1 MGTFLSCNKK
11 VPRLPGRDPAFQL
24 RGKAQQSALAIRQ
37 TIQNYC
43 WIPAFAGMTEAW
55 FDGLTMN
62 GSNPPRTVGHRIPG
76 NIPFIPRIIF
86 AIPPLENCFI
96 IFCVCSN

>member
-1 MGTFLSCNKK
+1 LGTFLSCNKK

-43 WIPAFAGMTEAW
+43 WIPAFAGMT
-55 FDGLTMN
+55 T
-62 GSNPPRTVGHRIPG
+62 PKVGAGDTAIPVVPVHSYRLNSVDIHKGYRHRIL
-76 NIPFIPRIIF
+76 R
-86 AIPPLENCFI
+86 
-96 IFCVCSN
+96 